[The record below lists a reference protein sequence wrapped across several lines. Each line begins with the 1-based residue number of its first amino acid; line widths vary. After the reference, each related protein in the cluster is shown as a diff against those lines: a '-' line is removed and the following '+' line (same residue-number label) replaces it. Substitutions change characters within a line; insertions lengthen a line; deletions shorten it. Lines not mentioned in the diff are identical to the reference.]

1 MSIRGKIERLSRH
14 LTINSPEEE
23 RLQMYAA
30 MTSEERRQRIDEI
43 VDSMG
48 IKKIRELITELGDSP
63 DGRRLREYLNM
74 RP

>member
-1 MSIRGKIERLSRH
+1 
-14 LTINSPEEE
+14 
-23 RLQMYAA
+23 MYAA